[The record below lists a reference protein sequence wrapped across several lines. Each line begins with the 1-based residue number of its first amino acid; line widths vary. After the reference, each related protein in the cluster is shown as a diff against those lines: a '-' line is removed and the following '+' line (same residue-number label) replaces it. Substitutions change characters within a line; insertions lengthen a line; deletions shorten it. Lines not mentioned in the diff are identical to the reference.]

1 MNKSLAP
8 LIIGLAVVILLTM
21 ILISTQTPYMER
33 KNYSEDSGNGD
44 EIKMRLSPYAPRR
57 TYSIGTLNGHAEK
70 KVDSEALREMYLN
83 ALDLYHHSRF
93 AEAEKNIRTVLVFD
107 PENAKALMLY
117 GRLLYRKEKFKEA
130 EAIYRRL
137 AKMQPESPMVYNN
150 LGQSLAKQYRFI
162 EAIDILSTAHEKD
175 PESPIISLNLAG
187 AHAVL
192 GDKEKATAFF
202 KEAYRQAGDKVLPAA
217 KDPTLNTLRED
228 PDFRKFIKEAE
239 KKSSVGSGSAETG
252 VKPVPVSNM
261 PQTP

>member
-33 KNYSEDSGNGD
+33 KNYSEDSGNVD

-57 TYSIGTLNGHAEK
+57 ANNIGSINGRPEK
-70 KVDSEALREMYLN
+70 KVGTEDLREMYLT
-83 ALDLYHHSRF
+83 ALDMYHRSKF
-93 AEAEKNIRTVLVFD
+93 AEAEKSVRTVLVFEPD
-107 PENAKALMLY
+107 NAKALMLY

-202 KEAYRQAGDKVLPAA
+202 KEAYRQAGGKVLSAA
-217 KDPTLNTLRED
+217 KDPTMQSLRED
-228 PDFRKFIKEAE
+228 PEFQKFIHEAE
-239 KKSSVGSGSAETG
+239 KKSVTETDDDDSPADA
-252 VKPVPVSNM
+252 KPK
-261 PQTP
+261 TP

>member
-33 KNYSEDSGNGD
+33 KNYSDDSGNG
-44 EIKMRLSPYAPRR
+44 EVIKMRLSPYAPRR
-57 TYSIGTLNGHAEK
+57 TSSLGSINGRPEK
-70 KVDSEALREMYLN
+70 KVDSEDLREMYLT
-83 ALDLYHHSRF
+83 ALDMYHRSRF
-93 AEAEKNIRTVLVFD
+93 AEAEKNVRTVLVFEPD
-107 PENAKALMLY
+107 NAKALMLY
-117 GRLLYRKEKFKEA
+117 GRLLYRKEKYKEA

-192 GDKEKATAFF
+192 GDKEKATEFF

-217 KDPTLNTLRED
+217 KDPTLKSLRED
-228 PDFRKFIKEAE
+228 PDFQKFIKEAE
-239 KKSSVGSGSAETG
+239 SKSASETG
-252 VKPVPVSNM
+252 DDNIAPAEVK